1 MLAEVYTKSVCP
13 HCDRAKMLLKNR
25 GITITEV
32 DAPTNMA
39 EMVQRVEAASGQP
52 PKTVPQIFLDGKYI
66 GGADE
71 LAKHFT
77 AVDLSDFEL

>member
-25 GITITEV
+25 GIAITEI
-32 DAPTNMA
+32 DAPMNMA

-52 PKTVPQIFLDGKYI
+52 PKTVPQIFLDGRYI

-71 LAKHFT
+71 LVKHF
-77 AVDLSDFEL
+77 ASADLSDFDL